1 MTNRESSRIQ
11 QVVIIALILLI
22 GWMALHWLGAAYS
35 RNLHFDGAMN
45 LEVARSLAAGEGP
58 RRLYDGRELFP
69 YEIQTKEP
77 YVLLA
82 ALVYKVAGVGPV
94 QSQIPNLSYLL
105 FACLAL
111 GVYVRRHLGSM
122 AALAA
127 TLALLAAPM
136 GPALG
141 LNGLGEL
148 PAFAFI
154 LASLALAARPVPPDT
169 SGGLLAWSAAAG
181 VMAGLALATKTVAAI
196 MFCACAIVVALN
208 VLSHAAPTLRARLL
222 ALAMVTVGFTLGGVL
237 PLFVIEMWKLSSLG
251 PDAYRVWWHTEFLSI
266 GYQAGVSDQQEAG
279 GLTKAVHHFGIL
291 AQSLG
296 TSTWLLGSALGLAF
310 AASVTAAVHSPA
322 RTLRLFLCGLLII
335 VAIYF
340 VWWLMLTPT
349 EKAWLRRIFV
359 GLTALSIAGTLSL
372 FVFVGLLLRKN
383 GASTRRRLPAAIVAI
398 AAALPFVVFTWKAA
412 VSAPDFERNAELTR
426 TLELADAV
434 RALPDDA
441 LILAYGW
448 YSAPAVALF
457 SGRQFIDYTDWPVS
471 RMIGVDSWLITDSYN
486 EVVRVDDALRSHY
499 ATRASEP
506 GKTLGQLYR
515 VDFSSIAVD
524 AWSWHEVFEGTT
536 HRTEAAGA
544 ESFAEELDGHWVASD
559 VLFRMPAGTPP
570 TRIELDAYMPPDFFY
585 RLSEPLSGTIHVAG
599 CEPVRFAFQGE
610 GWETF
615 SEALTCRGPDEVD
628 LAPPGTIR
636 ILLDNVLDMP
646 KTHDLQRAM
655 VVRSLQLS

>member
-1 MTNRESSRIQ
+1 MTNRDSTRIQ
-11 QVVIIALILLI
+11 HAVTIALILLI

-94 QSQIPNLSYLL
+94 QSQIPNLIYLL

-111 GVYVRRHLGSM
+111 GTCVHRHLGTR

-154 LASLALAARPVPPDT
+154 LASLALAARPVPPGT
-169 SGGLLAWSAAAG
+169 AGALLTWSAAAG

-208 VLSHAAPTLRARLL
+208 VLSHGAPTLRARLA
-222 ALAMVTVGFTLGGVL
+222 ALATVTVGFTLGGVL
-237 PLFVIEMWKLSSLG
+237 PLLAIEMWKLSSLG
-251 PDAYRVWWHTEFLSI
+251 PEAYRAWWHIEFLSI

-279 GLTKAVHHFGIL
+279 GLAKAARHFGIL

-296 TSTWLLGSALGLAF
+296 ASTWLLGGALGLAF
-310 AASVTAAVHSPA
+310 AASVVAALRSPS
-322 RTLRLFLCGLLII
+322 RTIRLFLCGLLVI

-372 FVFVGLLLRKN
+372 FVFVDLLRRKH
-383 GASTRRRLPAAIVAI
+383 GPPAARWIPAAILAA
-398 AAALPFVVFTWKAA
+398 AAALPLLGFTWKAA
-412 VSAPDFERNAELTR
+412 VSAPEFERNAELVR

-441 LILAYGW
+441 LVLAYGW

-471 RMIGVDSWLITDSYN
+471 RMIGADSWLITDSYN
-486 EVVRVDDALRSHY
+486 EMVRIDDALRSRY
-499 ATRASEP
+499 ASLASQP
-506 GKTLGQLYR
+506 DRTLGQLYR
-515 VDFSSIAVD
+515 IDFSSIAVD
-524 AWSWHEVFEGTT
+524 AWPWREVFEGTAQP
-536 HRTEAAGA
+536 TEAAGA
-544 ESFAEELDGHWVASD
+544 ESFDAALDGFWVASD

-585 RLSEPLSGTIHVAG
+585 RLPEPLSGTIHVAG
-599 CEPVRFAFQGE
+599 CEPIGFAFRGE

-615 SEALTCRGPDEVD
+615 SEALTCGEPTGTD

-636 ILLDNVLDMP
+636 IVLDNVLDMP

-655 VVRSLQLS
+655 VVRSLRLS